1 MRQLPMSGDEARG
14 GRVIYIPAGH
24 SFYTFPV
31 EAPEEEDA

>member
-1 MRQLPMSGDEARG
+1 METNELRG

-31 EAPEEEDA
+31 EPPEDEDA